1 VIEAWEGWAVRT
13 QEFLVLYSVQKTKT
27 KSFGFAIGI
36 LELKTVP
43 SLKSC
48 IQIIRIVRVH
58 RFCKIR
64 AKAQNVSD
72 L

>member
-1 VIEAWEGWAVRT
+1 
-13 QEFLVLYSVQKTKT
+13 
-27 KSFGFAIGI
+27 
-36 LELKTVP
+36 VP